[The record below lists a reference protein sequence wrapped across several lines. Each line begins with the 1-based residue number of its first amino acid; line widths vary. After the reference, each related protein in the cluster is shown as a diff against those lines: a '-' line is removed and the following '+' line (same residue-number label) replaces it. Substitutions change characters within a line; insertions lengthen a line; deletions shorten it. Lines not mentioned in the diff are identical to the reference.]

1 MGWCRRNGTK
11 AGEVEPEL
19 GRIELQ
25 ENDDGDDQDQEE
37 NCKDNNVEKTW
48 RK

>member
-11 AGEVEPEL
+11 AGEVETEMR
-19 GRIELQ
+19 RIELQ

-37 NCKDNNVEKTW
+37 NCKDNNVEKIVLV
-48 RK
+48 